1 MSGSRMKLAA
11 EQRITES
18 HRVVRRH
25 ELQRR
30 QWQATVWMV
39 LCMFAMTG
47 LTIFQHHHPA
57 NIIFGTFAAFAEA
70 AVIGGFAIWFAV
82 MVPLKMLLDPPI
94 PHADTVCRNQSWFA
108 AKPRRIMETVFFV
121 QQQKPYSVPV
131 QFNCGYW
138 KATECRH
145 RQCRV
150 DKWKS
155 RVPLSCRLNNWSAYL
170 ERRPA

>member
-18 HRVVRRH
+18 HKVVRRH

-57 NIIFGTFAAFAEA
+57 NIVFGTFAAFAEA

-108 AKPRRIMETVFFV
+108 AKPRRIMETVF
-121 QQQKPYSVPV
+121 
-131 QFNCGYW
+131 CTAT
-138 KATECRH
+138 KATLGPGSVQLRLLEGIRMQTPAMPG
-145 RQCRV
+145 RQME
-150 DKWKS
+150 KPS
-155 RVPLSCRLNNWSAYL
+155 AIELSI
-170 ERRPA
+170 E